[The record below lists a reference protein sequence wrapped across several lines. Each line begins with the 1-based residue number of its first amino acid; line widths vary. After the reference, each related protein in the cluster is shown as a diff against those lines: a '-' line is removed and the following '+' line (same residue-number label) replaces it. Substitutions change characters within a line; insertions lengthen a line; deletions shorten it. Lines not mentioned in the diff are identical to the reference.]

1 MATVRYRTH
10 DVITTVGYVWDSQ
23 HGNQS
28 GTAKSDVRIDSTVR
42 EEIAAQARQ
51 VRPPLLSHTI
61 LTRETGTRI
70 HPYYFEKI
78 PKNETSVLRTE
89 SKETPDLDQHRMQQ
103 ELTQNNP
110 RSLSNTEY
118 EIARVRG
125 DTTPPTLSTRI
136 FMHVSTTAVDI
147 GYICPYLTAA

>member
-1 MATVRYRTH
+1 MVSVRYRTH
-10 DVITTVGYVWDSQ
+10 DVITTVGSVWDSQ

-28 GTAKSDVRIDSTVR
+28 GTTKSVVRTDSTLR
-42 EEIAAQARQ
+42 EEMAAQVRQ

-78 PKNETSVLRTE
+78 PKSNTSVLQTE
-89 SKETPDLDQHRMQQ
+89 SKEKLDLDQHRTQQ

-110 RSLSNTEY
+110 RYPILNTK
-118 EIARVRG
+118 
-125 DTTPPTLSTRI
+125 
-136 FMHVSTTAVDI
+136 
-147 GYICPYLTAA
+147 

>member
-1 MATVRYRTH
+1 MVSVRYRTN
-10 DVITTVGYVWDSQ
+10 DVITTVGSVWDSQ

-28 GTAKSDVRIDSTVR
+28 GTAKINVRIDSTVR
-42 EEIAAQARQ
+42 EEMAAQARQ

-61 LTRETGTRI
+61 LTREAGTEI

-78 PKNETSVLRTE
+78 PKNDTRVLRIAT
-89 SKETPDLDQHRMQQ
+89 KETPDLHRQRAQQ
-103 ELTQNNP
+103 EPTSKQ
-110 RSLSNTEY
+110 LSVSDTEY

-136 FMHVSTTAVDI
+136 FMHVRTTAVNI
-147 GYICPYLTAA
+147 GYTCAY

>member
-10 DVITTVGYVWDSQ
+10 DVITTVGSVWDSQ
-23 HGNQS
+23 NGNQS

-42 EEIAAQARQ
+42 EEVAAQTRQ

-78 PKNETSVLRTE
+78 PKNDTSVLRTE
-89 SKETPDLDQHRMQQ
+89 SKETPDLDPHRTHQ

-110 RSLSNTEY
+110 RYPILNTK
-118 EIARVRG
+118 
-125 DTTPPTLSTRI
+125 
-136 FMHVSTTAVDI
+136 
-147 GYICPYLTAA
+147 

>member
-1 MATVRYRTH
+1 MVSVRYRTI
-10 DVITTVGYVWDSQ
+10 DVITTVGLVWDGQ

-28 GTAKSDVRIDSTVR
+28 GTAKGDVRIDSTVK
-42 EEIAAQARQ
+42 EEMAAQARH

-78 PKNETSVLRTE
+78 PKNDGSVPRTA
-89 SKETPDLDQHRMQQ
+89 SKETPDLDRQRTRQ

-110 RSLSNTEY
+110 RYPILNTK
-118 EIARVRG
+118 
-125 DTTPPTLSTRI
+125 
-136 FMHVSTTAVDI
+136 
-147 GYICPYLTAA
+147 